1 MTTLSK
7 ILDRIGGVLI
17 SPIRTFEIMIV
28 EGLTLSEGVTVSIL
42 SLLGFTF
49 VAMTVSTIHA
59 PVTLTFI
66 LFFLIVT
73 SIWICY
79 IFTLHKIIVAIY
91 KVPGLFKE
99 FFTLSSYALASV
111 IMVVPYVV
119 LGFAL
124 NLLDNF
130 TFGIAGIIIG
140 NVWFV
145 WFNILLWVATKT
157 YYRID
162 KKQFLVALIT
172 SWIFLTILIVIG
184 SLIFASIVTG
194 LIVRIIM

>member
-17 SPIRTFEIMIV
+17 SPMRTFEIMIA
-28 EGLTLSEGVTVSIL
+28 EGLTPLEGTTVSML
-42 SLLGFTF
+42 SLLGFAF
-49 VAMTVSTIHA
+49 IAMTMSTVNA
-59 PVTLTFI
+59 PVILTFMLFI
-66 LFFLIVT
+66 LIITLIWV
-73 SIWICY
+73 CY
-79 IFTLHKIIVAIY
+79 IFALHKIIVAIY

-111 IMVVPYVV
+111 IMVIPYVV

-140 NVWFV
+140 IVWFV

-162 KKQFLVALIT
+162 KKQFLVALII